1 MATTAKR
8 KEIAAKHERLMKGD
22 TPLLHPDTYQR
33 DLMRAL
39 NYYNY
44 HHDDKEKK
52 KWLLHYVAANDKKL
66 AVQFNKLD
74 EKLFRHAGILA
85 KLIDDGSILGEHEE
99 LYLANEISKFKNII
113 PKPEPTKVETDASDA
128 KEASNVVSIQERMM
142 DKAREFA
149 GEFEG
154 LIDDFIL
161 YDKTFEAKD
170 VLKAYQVSG
179 PVAKLMAPLFDNVI
193 AELKEV
199 LEGNDEQLVEGYS
212 HLKKTKIKKLL
223 GLYESIP
230 EACGL
235 QVQVAKA
242 TRMPRKR
249 KEKPAGVI
257 VAKMKFKFA
266 DEEYGIKSISAP
278 SIVNSNELWV
288 FNTKYKKLQVYRA
301 VADGHG
307 LSVKGT
313 TIIGWDPEN
322 SGSRT
327 LRKPELVK
335 DYATMGKRPLNTAYK
350 ALTTKESAVNGRV
363 NEECIL
369 LKVF

>member
-8 KEIAAKHERLMKGD
+8 QEQIDKVKKMMHGA
-22 TPLLHPDTYQR
+22 TPVLSEETYQR
-33 DLMRAL
+33 DLLNAL

-44 HHDDKEKK
+44 HNDDKDKK
-52 KWLLHYVAANDKKL
+52 KWLLQHVDKKL
-66 AVQFNKLD
+66 AVQLNKLD
-74 EKLFRHAGILA
+74 EYLFRHAGVLA
-85 KLIDDGSILGEHEE
+85 KLIADGSILEEKEQAFLDNKIEE
-99 LYLANEISKFKNII
+99 LRNAL
-113 PKPEPTKVETDASDA
+113 PKPVVQAEDKPVT
-128 KEASNVVSIQERMM
+128 NVISIQDRMLE
-142 DKAREFA
+142 KAHEVA
-149 GEFEG
+149 GEIEG
-154 LIDDFIL
+154 YIDDFIL
-161 YDKTFEAKD
+161 LDKTFEPKD

-179 PVAKLMAPLFDNVI
+179 PVAKLVAPLFDNII

-199 LEGNDEQLVEGYS
+199 LEGNDEQLNEGYA

-223 GLYESIP
+223 ALYESVG

-235 QVQVAKA
+235 QAQFAKA
-242 TRMPRKR
+242 NRMPRKR
-249 KEKPAGVI
+249 KEKPAGVL
-257 VAKMKFKFA
+257 VSKMKFKMS
-266 DEEYGIKSISAP
+266 DDEYGIKSISAP
-278 SIVNSNELWV
+278 SIVNSKELWV

-301 VADGHG
+301 PSDTKG

-335 DYATMGKRPLNTAYK
+335 SYAEMGKRPLNAAYK